1 MLSRLRPTTG
11 DRTDR
16 GFTLI
21 ELLVVM
27 IIIGILAAI
36 AIPVFLNQRERAVV
50 SSMESDART
59 VANEVETF
67 FVDNQAYPADFA
79 DAAPVNVNG
88 SDVALSS
95 NNQATLDADADT
107 YCITISR
114 VAGSPSDALLVYYDS
129 STGGLTDTAC

>member
-59 VANEVETF
+59 IANEVETF

-79 DAAPVNVNG
+79 AVDPVNVNG
-88 SDVALSS
+88 TDVTLSS
-95 NNQATLDADADT
+95 NNLAALDADTDT

-129 STGGLTDTAC
+129 ATGGLTDTAC